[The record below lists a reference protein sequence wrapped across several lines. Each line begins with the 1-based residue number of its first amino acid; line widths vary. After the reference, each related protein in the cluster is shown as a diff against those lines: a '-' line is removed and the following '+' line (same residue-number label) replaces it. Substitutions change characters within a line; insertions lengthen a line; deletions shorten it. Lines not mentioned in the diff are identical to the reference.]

1 MRRFIV
7 EVVVDA
13 ILLGI
18 IILFLS
24 LIEVAQ
30 PFPFGPDSRPI
41 VELQGVGIVGFLIW
55 AGILVLVNRFARP
68 VLVALTG
75 RLLFST
81 LGLFVVVI
89 NAFALWLTSVISP
102 IKIGIADLAQP
113 VLLWIIVAAALY
125 TLLSTLCRRRPGAQS
140 TGSHG
145 RPKPRASGGSSSG
158 SRRRVGTRSSRTS
171 DSSRS
176 TTRSTRRASTSR
188 WRTRRSG
195 ASGAGSPGSCSATG
209 RSSTTRAARPGS
221 G

>member
-102 IKIGIADLAQP
+102 VKIGIADLAQP

-125 TLLSTLCRRRPGAQS
+125 TLLSTLSDASWGSIDPISRPTEAG
-140 TGSHG
+140 
-145 RPKPRASGGSSSG
+145 ASGGSSSG
-158 SRRRVGTRSSRTS
+158 CRRRVGTRSSRTS